1 VTRALIARAPTRLDF
16 GGGWTDVPP
25 YTEREGGAVCNVAI
39 TRYATATVA
48 TGGHV
53 AVRAHAPSAADDRL
67 IHAALRRS
75 SIAHVEARLESDYPV
90 GAGLG
95 GSSAA
100 GVALAG
106 ALGALAG
113 ETRDPHAL
121 ATLSRE
127 TEVEEL
133 GMPGGYQDHFAAA
146 FGGALFLTFGE
157 SVAVQ
162 RIELGVEA
170 RASLARRGV
179 LVYTGESRISG
190 DTIIA
195 VRNSYGAGERRVVNA
210 LRHMKSLAFQMAAAL
225 HAEDIDALGAL
236 VGEHWTHQRELHP
249 SITTPRIDNIVE
261 TAARAGAL
269 GAKAL
274 GASGGGCVL
283 AMAREGEEDSLV
295 QALAPLG
302 KRLSY
307 AVDTTGF
314 DVLALLE
321 GQGSSDDDPQNDDDR
336 SR

>member
-1 VTRALIARAPTRLDF
+1 MSRAVVARAPTRLDF

-53 AVRAHAPSAADDRL
+53 AVQGQPVNAPDDRL

-75 SIAHVEARLESDYPV
+75 GIPGIHARLESDYPV

-106 ALGALAG
+106 ALSVLGG
-113 ETRDPHAL
+113 STPDPHTL
-121 ATLSRE
+121 AATSRA

-133 GMPGGYQDHFAAA
+133 GMAGGFQDHFAAA
-146 FGGALFLTFGE
+146 YGGPLLLTFGD
-157 SVAVQ
+157 AVDVE
-162 RIELGVEA
+162 RIELAANTQVD
-170 RASLARRGV
+170 LAKRGI

-190 DTIIA
+190 DTILA
-195 VRNSYGAGERRVVNA
+195 VRDSYLSGERRVVHA
-210 LRHMKSLAFQMAAAL
+210 LARMKTLAFDMAAAL
-225 HAEDIDALGAL
+225 RANDVDTLGAL
-236 VGEHWTHQRELHP
+236 VGEHWVHQRELHP
-249 SITTPRIDNIVE
+249 SISTPRIDAIVE

-269 GAKAL
+269 GTKAL

-283 AMAREGEEDSLV
+283 AIAAKGREDELTR
-295 QALAPLG
+295 ALTPLG
-302 KRLSY
+302 RMLQYSL
-307 AVDTTGF
+307 ATSGF
-314 DVLALLE
+314 EVLAVLE
-321 GQGSSDDDPQNDDDR
+321 GHGQPDLPR
-336 SR
+336 P